1 MDAISELVADA
12 LRQARAVRKCL
23 DSRSIPLLDPRRRTF
38 ATDISR
44 RIASRD
50 IVNEAFLRDL
60 EAFIVLVEREVEEG
74 TSFAWHGYEHDPE
87 CGYEVPVRTD
97 RAAAFRLLLDEM
109 VDLATLVEAA
119 LDAAE
124 ACTIANALFET

>member
-12 LRQARAVRKCL
+12 LRQARVVRKCL

-60 EAFIVLVEREVEEG
+60 EAVIALIGDEVDAG
-74 TSFAWHGYEHDPE
+74 TSYVWRGYEADPD
-87 CGYEVPVRTD
+87 CGYEVPVRSD

-124 ACTIANALFET
+124 ACTIANALFGA